1 MPKPN
6 GSLTIDLSLNGV
18 DEAVK
23 KAERYVELLEEAKTL
38 AQELSSI
45 NFEVE
50 VAKNLQ
56 SKLIKYQKG
65 GEKWE
70 YLMG

>member
-6 GSLTIDLSLNGV
+6 GSLTINLSLNSV

-45 NFEVE
+45 DFEI
-50 VAKNLQ
+50 ATKIQ
-56 SKLIKYQKG
+56 LIHKML
-65 GEKWE
+65 ERR
-70 YLMG
+70 

>member
-6 GSLTIDLSLNGV
+6 GSLTINLSLNGV

-23 KAERYVELLEEAKTL
+23 KAERYVELLEEAKIL

-45 NFEVE
+45 DFEITT
-50 VAKNLQ
+50 K
-56 SKLIKYQKG
+56 I
-65 GEKWE
+65 
-70 YLMG
+70 

>member
-23 KAERYVELLEEAKTL
+23 KAERYVELLEEAKTI
-38 AQELSSI
+38 AHELSSI
-45 NFEVE
+45 KFEVGI
-50 VAKNLQ
+50 AKN
-56 SKLIKYQKG
+56 I
-65 GEKWE
+65 
-70 YLMG
+70 

>member
-6 GSLTIDLSLNGV
+6 GSLTINLSLNGV
-18 DEAVK
+18 DEVVK

-38 AQELSSI
+38 AQELSSV

-50 VAKNLQ
+50 VAKNL
-56 SKLIKYQKG
+56 
-65 GEKWE
+65 
-70 YLMG
+70 

>member
-6 GSLTIDLSLNGV
+6 GSLTINLSLNGV

-38 AQELSSI
+38 ARELSSI
-45 NFEVE
+45 DFEITT
-50 VAKNLQ
+50 K
-56 SKLIKYQKG
+56 I
-65 GEKWE
+65 
-70 YLMG
+70 